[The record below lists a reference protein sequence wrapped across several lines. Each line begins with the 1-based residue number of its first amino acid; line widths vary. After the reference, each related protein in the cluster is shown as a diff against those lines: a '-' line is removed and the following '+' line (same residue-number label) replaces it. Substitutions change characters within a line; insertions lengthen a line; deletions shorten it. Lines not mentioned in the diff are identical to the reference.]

1 MKTSPVDSS
10 RVVIRNRPAGGD
22 VTVAA
27 RSSGG
32 RGAPPGVNLVLS
44 VEHHIDRLLDE
55 WDALADRCAPAPFVR
70 PGWITAWS
78 HAFGAGSL
86 ELLCAREA
94 GRLVGVLP
102 VRRRPRAVDS
112 PTNFHTPEFGLL
124 ADHDDARR
132 VLADSVFAFRPRRV
146 AIGFLAADRADAA
159 TLEKT
164 ARAHGYRV
172 EVRSAMRSPYV
183 VIDSD
188 WTTYERRL
196 SRNLIGDLRR
206 CRRRLEERGGLTITI
221 SDGRDGLEEL
231 LEQLFLVDAHSW
243 QAAAR
248 TAIVSHKNTQQFYEN
263 VCRWAASRGSL
274 RVSLLRVADRTV
286 AMELGLEEAGV
297 HFAMKSSYDQSYRRF
312 SPGKILLHGVIES
325 AFTGR
330 LKRVELLGAEDR
342 YRRLWASHTRE
353 RLNLQAYASS
363 PVGWLEW
370 AADIHGRKLA
380 RRAGLD
386 RVRHNL
392 PRLG

>member
-1 MKTSPVDSS
+1 MDSS
-10 RVVIRNRPAGGD
+10 SVVIRNRSAGGD
-22 VTVAA
+22 VAVAA
-27 RSSGG
+27 RSPGG
-32 RGAPPGVNLVLS
+32 TGVSTGVNLVLS
-44 VEHHIDRLLDE
+44 VERHVGPLLDE
-55 WDALADRCAPAPFVR
+55 WEALADRSAPAPFVR

-78 HAFGAGSL
+78 QAFGAGSL
-86 ELLCAREA
+86 EVLCAREA

-132 VLADSVFAFRPRRV
+132 VLADGVFALRPRRV
-146 AIGFLAADRADAA
+146 AVGFLDADRADAA
-159 TLEKT
+159 ALEMT
-164 ARAHGYRV
+164 ARARGYQV

-188 WTTYERRL
+188 WTTYEQRL
-196 SRNLIGDLRR
+196 SRNLLGDLRR

-221 SDGRDGLEEL
+221 SDGRDGLDEL
-231 LEQLFLVDAHSW
+231 LEQLFSVDAHSW

-248 TAIVSHKNTQQFYEN
+248 TAIVSHKNTQQFYEE

-274 RVSLLRVADRTV
+274 RVSLLRVAGRSV

-325 AFTGR
+325 AFIGR

-342 YRRLWASHTRE
+342 YKRLWASHSRE
-353 RLNLQAYASS
+353 RLNLQAYANS

-386 RVRHNL
+386 RVRHNF